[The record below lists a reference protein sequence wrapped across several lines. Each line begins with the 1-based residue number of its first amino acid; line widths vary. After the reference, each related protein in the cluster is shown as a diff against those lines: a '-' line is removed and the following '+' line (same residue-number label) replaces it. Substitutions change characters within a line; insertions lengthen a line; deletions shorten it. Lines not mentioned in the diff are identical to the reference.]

1 MVRPSN
7 ESDIEAI
14 SAIYAHYVRHS
25 TATFET
31 EPPDP
36 IEMGRRRANIQLCN
50 LPYIVAEANGLVV
63 GYAYATPYRPRNA
76 YRFTVED
83 SIYIHPEHLG
93 KGVGKA
99 LLASL
104 IDACK
109 HGGARQMIAIIGGSD
124 NAASI
129 RLHESFKFNHA
140 GTLKSVEFKFEQWLD
155 TVLMQ
160 RAL

>member
-7 ESDIEAI
+7 ESDVEAI
-14 SAIYAHYVRHS
+14 SGIYAHYVRHS

-31 EPPDP
+31 EPPD
-36 IEMGRRRANIQLCN
+36 ITEIACRRADIEQRN
-50 LPYIVAEANGLVV
+50 LPYFVAEKDGFVV

-83 SIYIHPEHLG
+83 SIYIHPEHVG
-93 KGVGKA
+93 MGFGKA
-99 LLASL
+99 LLSAL
-104 IDACK
+104 IDACAQS
-109 HGGARQMIAIIGGSD
+109 GARQMIAVIGGSD

-129 RLHESFKFNHA
+129 RLHESFGFHHA
-140 GTLKSVEFKFEQWLD
+140 GTLKSVGFKFEQWLD

-160 RAL
+160 RTL

>member
-1 MVRPSN
+1 MIRPSN

-14 SAIYAHYVRHS
+14 SRIYAHYVRHS
-25 TATFET
+25 TTTFET
-31 EPPDP
+31 EPPDVT
-36 IEMGRRRANIQLCN
+36 ELSRRRADIKQRN
-50 LPYIVAEANGLVV
+50 LPYLVLESNSSVV

-93 KGVGKA
+93 QGLGKTLLSA
-99 LLASL
+99 LINGCAQS
-104 IDACK
+104 
-109 HGGARQMIAIIGGSD
+109 GARQMIAVIGGSD

-129 RLHESFKFNHA
+129 RLHKSFGFRHA
-140 GTLKSVEFKFEQWLD
+140 GTLQSVGFKFEQWLD

-160 RAL
+160 KAL

>member
-14 SAIYAHYVRHS
+14 SRIYAHYVRHS

-31 EPPDP
+31 EPPDVT
-36 IEMGRRRANIQLCN
+36 ELRRRRADIRQRN
-50 LPYIVAEANGLVV
+50 LPYLVAERNGSVV

-83 SIYIHPEHLG
+83 SIYIHPEHVGKGLG
-93 KGVGKA
+93 KTLLSA
-99 LLASL
+99 LISVCAQS
-104 IDACK
+104 
-109 HGGARQMIAIIGGSD
+109 GARQMIAVIGGSD
-124 NAASI
+124 NTASI
-129 RLHESFKFNHA
+129 RLHKSFGFRHA
-140 GTLKSVEFKFEQWLD
+140 GTLQSVGFKFEQWLD

-160 RAL
+160 KAL